1 MSHDYLYKIP
11 DNYQDIITKRSLYDN
26 KFKCFIN
33 NCSNIKLDL
42 FNDLNKINDIDDLIN
57 KLNELKS
64 MYIKN
69 YGLKIFKYYSV
80 DLDTALNKINI
91 HHKKLLLKIE
101 MIDNL
106 LLYINQFN
114 NIQFNDLFNDINKF
128 KIDYSEDVFNTNNM
142 IEFDQSLFV
151 TSDDYDSDKQLQP
164 LKSKLKNN
172 DPYLAEYSN

>member
-1 MSHDYLYKIP
+1 MLLG
-11 DNYQDIITKRSLYDN
+11 N
-26 KFKCFIN
+26 
-33 NCSNIKLDL
+33 NIKGQSL
-42 FNDLNKINDIDDLIN
+42 
-57 KLNELKS
+57 
-64 MYIKN
+64 
-69 YGLKIFKYYSV
+69 G
-80 DLDTALNKINI
+80 LDTALNKINI